1 MGELADRARLSKQN
15 MTTLMREVDHSG
27 LVVRPQDEADG
38 RAQRVWLTARAE
50 EFRPAA
56 ARILEEM
63 DAMLLSKL
71 SPRAVG
77 SLRRS
82 LGVIMPLPRSARQRG
97 D

>member
-15 MTTLMREVDHSG
+15 MTTLVREVERGG
-27 LVVRPQDEADG
+27 LVARRPDKADG
-38 RAQRVWLTARAE
+38 RAQRVWLTPRAD

-56 ARILEEM
+56 AQILDEM
-63 DAMLLSKL
+63 NALLLRDL

-82 LGVIMPLPRSARQRG
+82 LRVIMSLPG
-97 D
+97 GPG